1 MHVLAA
7 TRTTL
12 RDDRTIGG
20 PLEGELVV
28 LPARDVEAGDVGL
41 CRSEPRMFVGVDSH
55 ADISSVEVV
64 KLDVTPHV
72 VMGHVRDSLSRRGS
86 WQEDHLV
93 DTAARLTAEMLSV
106 AQQFPVGTILQKDG
120 PLLQAQIP
128 VIDRGGRRPVCDPAH
143 GGGGLT

>member
-7 TRTTL
+7 MRTTL
-12 RDDRTIGG
+12 DDDGTLTG

-28 LPARDVEAGDVGL
+28 LPLFAAGRDDVGL
-41 CRSEPRMFVGVDSH
+41 YRRESRTFVGVDSH

-64 KLDVTPHV
+64 ELDVTPHV
-72 VMGHVRDSLSRRGS
+72 VMGHVRESLSRRGS

-143 GGGGLT
+143 GGGGLR